1 MSVVPQIKGH
11 PTGVAMNTQGQEL
24 RITLCSE
31 CGELRSILW
40 LTGDR
45 WYCRS
50 CRSEGAGNS
59 KVIPINNPAR
69 RR

>member
-1 MSVVPQIKGH
+1 MSSITVLGH
-11 PTGVAMNTQGQEL
+11 PEVTAVNEEGRKM
-24 RITLCSE
+24 RISVCAE
-31 CGELRSILW
+31 CGELRTILW

-50 CRSEGAGNS
+50 CRAEGAGKS
-59 KVIPINNPAR
+59 TLIPVTNPAR

>member
-1 MSVVPQIKGH
+1 MSTTIEGH
-11 PTGVAMNTQGQEL
+11 PHAIGINPENGQES

-31 CGELRSILW
+31 CGELRTILW

-45 WYCRS
+45 WYCHT
-50 CRSEGAGNS
+50 CRNSGVANS
-59 KVIPINNPAR
+59 KVVPIHNPAR